1 MPCAKCENAG
11 LECWIDE
18 QGDQRRKQILKRKI
32 ESVEDKG
39 GLLDHLIS
47 TLQET
52 DKASAMQVVNMIRSQ
67 ASLEDIRGYLD
78 DILQRPKLEKTPELI
93 DAYSGVRDWHDAEKR
108 ASESQP
114 SIEDVATGALF
125 HVPARPWTSVT
136 DDDEFVSHLIS
147 LWFTWYHPFLNWI
160 DRDLFIRDM
169 KSGQLHSQFCSPF
182 LVNII
187 LAEACVSPG
196 F

>member
-1 MPCAKCENAG
+1 MPCVKCELAG
-11 LECWIDE
+11 IECWIDE

-78 DILQRPKLEKTPELI
+78 DLLQRPKLEKTPELM
-93 DAYSGVRDWHDAEKR
+93 DAYGGVRDWHDAEKR

-125 HVPARPWTSVT
+125 QVPARPWTGVT

-169 KSGQLHSQFCSPF
+169 KSGDLHSQFCSPF